1 MPRATNNVA
10 SRRRRKKV
18 LDRAKGNFGGR
29 SKLIRTAK
37 ETVQKGLTY
46 AYRDRRNRK
55 RDYRRLW
62 ITRIS
67 AACRAADIT
76 YSKFINGLLK
86 AGVNLD
92 RKVLADM
99 AIRDKA
105 TFVKL
110 AEIAKS
116 A

>member
-10 SRRRRKKV
+10 SHRRRKKV
-18 LDRAKGNFGGR
+18 LNRAKGNFGGR